1 MDELGVPN
9 LLIEIPLSDH
19 VLDLELGFNSI
30 GGQPS
35 LYAGERFIAAQLW
48 DHNNNIANN
57 EGGIFL
63 YCIHK
68 LMFHICTSVNIS
80 FEGYFNTLRNN
91 YSQCY

>member
-19 VLDLELGFNSI
+19 VLELGFNSI

-35 LYAGERFIAAQLW
+35 LYAGERFIAAQL
-48 DHNNNIANN
+48 HNNNIANN

-63 YCIHK
+63 
-68 LMFHICTSVNIS
+68 
-80 FEGYFNTLRNN
+80 
-91 YSQCY
+91 